1 LNLGFP
7 GSNEPRH
14 VRGFAFPGFEIAPGT
29 TQVLLLGIGIGIL
42 YAIAI
47 AMSQSGGVQ
56 GDETYHYAQI
66 QLFLRGDFRVLSQY
80 LTTIPGYH
88 AAVAA
93 GLWLSGTD
101 SLGAAR
107 TLTALFGL
115 VAAAGF
121 HSLRRSLWPGTEALA
136 TAQFLALPILAPLF
150 FLVYTDVL
158 ALALLLWALVASNAG
173 RHGWSALALVGI
185 LLVRQNEIVWAG
197 FAAMLG
203 AWPMLRTRGLPA
215 TREIVTRLWPY
226 ALPMLAF
233 CAFWIANGTIS
244 LSHEQ
249 AVMHPLTL
257 RLGNPYFALLLAG
270 LLLPLHAIAGL
281 RDFASSVRK
290 RPWLLALPLSVFAL
304 YWWGFHADNPYNLVA
319 PDVYPRNGL
328 LLHLEHDV
336 MWRAGAGIV
345 IVLAVCGLAPT
356 RLRPPAAVWLYP
368 FAALF
373 LASSW
378 LIEQRYALVP
388 LALWLAFREQR
399 SRAIEYVTL
408 ALWLAAAVCI
418 FLAVHAG
425 RISL

>member
-1 LNLGFP
+1 M
-7 GSNEPRH
+7 
-14 VRGFAFPGFEIAPGT
+14 
-29 TQVLLLGIGIGIL
+29 QVLLLGIGLGVL

-47 AMSQSGGVQ
+47 AISQSGGVQ

-88 AAVAA
+88 VVVAA
-93 GLWLSGTD
+93 GLWLTGLD

-107 TLTALFGL
+107 ILTAMFGL

-121 HSLRRSLWPGTEALA
+121 HALRRRLWPGTEALA

-158 ALALLLWALVASNAG
+158 ALALLLWALVANNAG
-173 RHGWSALALVGI
+173 RHGWSALALVGV

-197 FAAMLG
+197 FAVVLA
-203 AWPMLRTRGLPA
+203 AWPVLRTRGLPA
-215 TREIVTRLWPY
+215 ARELVAHLWPY
-226 ALPMLAF
+226 SLPILAF

-249 AVMHPLTL
+249 AVLHPLTL
-257 RLGNPYFALLLAG
+257 RLGNPYFALFLASV
-270 LLLPLHAIAGL
+270 LLPLQTIIGL
-281 RDFASSVRK
+281 RDFAAAVRE
-290 RPWLLALPLSVFAL
+290 RPSLLALPFFVFAL
-304 YWWGFHADNPYNLVA
+304 YWWGFHVDNPYNLVA
-319 PDVYPRNGL
+319 PEVYPRNGL
-328 LLHLEHDV
+328 LLHFEHDTV
-336 MWRAGAGIV
+336 WRALAGFIM
-345 IVLAVCGLAPT
+345 ILAVCGLAPT
-356 RLRPPAAVWLYP
+356 RLQPPAAVWLYP
-368 FAALF
+368 FATLF

-388 LALWLAFREQR
+388 LVLWLAYREHR
-399 SRAIEYVTL
+399 GRAIEYTTL

-418 FLAVHAG
+418 FLAVITG
-425 RISL
+425 RYTL